1 MFWTATAT
9 ETQYFICQ
17 VTSSGG
23 LSKVSW
29 VGAEG
34 GGRGEGEGKSHNF
47 TPKLWQQPTKQKDD
61 TEIANQRQPT
71 RNSQS
76 ESGKTQVLQLQWA
89 MVYQES
95 LQTSAANEINSESN

>member
-1 MFWTATAT
+1 MKATAT

-23 LSKVSW
+23 LSKASW

-34 GGRGEGEGKSHNF
+34 GGGGGEGEGKSHNF
-47 TPKLWQQPTKQKDD
+47 TPKLWQQLTKQKDG
-61 TEIANQRQPT
+61 TEIANQWQPT

-76 ESGKTQVLQLQWA
+76 ESGKTRVLQLQWA
-89 MVYQES
+89 TVYQES
-95 LQTSAANEINSESN
+95 LQTSAANEIKNESN